1 MLPSTTPSTITQ
13 NRINFYPYQ
22 VMANE
27 NVMASH
33 QVQQDWDMEKALDW
47 SDEYEDDEG
56 YVHGT
61 E

>member
-1 MLPSTTPSTITQ
+1 
-13 NRINFYPYQ
+13 
-22 VMANE
+22 MANK

-47 SDEYEDDEG
+47 GDEYEDDEG

-61 E
+61 EEEM